1 MSMTPKR
8 TWKRMVVAADMKYM
22 VFRPKLWMYFATSKV
37 ETSLKMS
44 EEVETVHMLLL
55 RALSLIAQK
64 KVYNLTKAII
74 TADQYASW
82 SILCPFDSKFRLPF
96 GFFDCALEENRVGIL
111 YDVSEMKKYGEL

>member
-1 MSMTPKR
+1 MTPKR

-44 EEVETVHMLLL
+44 EEVETVHTITKSTK
-55 RALSLIAQK
+55 SLIAQK
-64 KVYNLTKAII
+64 EVDNLTKAIM

-82 SILCPFDSKFRLPF
+82 SILCPFTRPLDS
-96 GFFDCALEENRVGIL
+96 C
-111 YDVSEMKKYGEL
+111 

>member
-44 EEVETVHMLLL
+44 EEVETVCTHNYLEH
-55 RALSLIAQK
+55 QK
-64 KVYNLTKAII
+64 
-74 TADQYASW
+74 
-82 SILCPFDSKFRLPF
+82 
-96 GFFDCALEENRVGIL
+96 FDCTERGL
-111 YDVSEMKKYGEL
+111 

>member
-44 EEVETVHMLLL
+44 EEVEIVH
-55 RALSLIAQK
+55 
-64 KVYNLTKAII
+64 TI
-74 TADQYASW
+74 T
-82 SILCPFDSKFRLPF
+82 
-96 GFFDCALEENRVGIL
+96 
-111 YDVSEMKKYGEL
+111 

>member
-1 MSMTPKR
+1 MSMTPNR

-44 EEVETVHMLLL
+44 EEVETVHTITKSTK
-55 RALSLIAQK
+55 SLIAQK
-64 KVYNLTKAII
+64 EVYNLTKAIM

-82 SILCPFDSKFRLPF
+82 SILCPFTRPLDS
-96 GFFDCALEENRVGIL
+96 C
-111 YDVSEMKKYGEL
+111 